1 MGRAPSALSMVNDTS
16 ARPRGGRPEV
26 PAKMTSS
33 ILPPRSDLAPCS
45 PITQARASTTFDL
58 PDPFGPTMQV
68 MPGSSW
74 SVVAEAKDLKPR
86 TVRLFRYTWAPHRV
100 SGRTETEVEDHRGK
114 PARSARASLPV
125 SRPPTREPARPR
137 GDDRRKMP

>member
-16 ARPRGGRPEV
+16 ARPRGGRPAV

-33 ILPPRSDLAPCS
+33 ILPPRRDLAPCS
-45 PITQARASTTFDL
+45 PITHASASTTLDL

-74 SVVAEAKDLKPR
+74 SVVAEAKDLNPLR
-86 TVRLFRYTWAPHRV
+86 VRLFRYKVFLFSWIDVHV
-100 SGRTETEVEDHRGK
+100 
-114 PARSARASLPV
+114 PARAGAKTGIQSRTPAGGSGTSRLRARAGQ
-125 SRPPTREPARPR
+125 REPAPAC
-137 GDDRRKMP
+137 